1 METGTPEAERDG
13 LLLCIT
19 GEGKGKTTSA
29 LGMALRSLGW
39 GRRVAV
45 VQFIKGKFETGELRY
60 FRKHHPEVLFEPKGL
75 GLTRAPGD
83 HAGAARAAWESVRP
97 MLTDDT
103 CDLLI
108 LDEFN
113 VALSLGFLD
122 ASAVAALTQRRRTL
136 DVVVTGRGAT
146 PELKAAADL
155 VSVIAAEKHPFERG
169 IPAKRGIDF

>member
-60 FRKHHPEVLFEPKGL
+60 FRQHHPEVLFEPKGL

-97 MLTDDT
+97 MLKWK
-103 CDLLI
+103 
-108 LDEFN
+108 
-113 VALSLGFLD
+113 S
-122 ASAVAALTQRRRTL
+122 ASPVMTAFSCGST
-136 DVVVTGRGAT
+136 
-146 PELKAAADL
+146 
-155 VSVIAAEKHPFERG
+155 KHMLPG
-169 IPAKRGIDF
+169 QWPGT